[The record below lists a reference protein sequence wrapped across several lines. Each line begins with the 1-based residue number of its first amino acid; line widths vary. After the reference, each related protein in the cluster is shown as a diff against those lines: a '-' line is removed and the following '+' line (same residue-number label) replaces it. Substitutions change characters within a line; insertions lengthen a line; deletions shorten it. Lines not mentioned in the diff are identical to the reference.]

1 MTIEIDDAILAEP
14 AMPSRRTQ
22 AAARRRMQRKL
33 DAAALDNGMEMQF
46 HPRINL
52 ATGAIIGAEALIRW
66 PDRRGEMPRPGRFL
80 KLPAQIDQSLR
91 IGAWALSAACSACA
105 ESLPADRPWCVS
117 VNVSARQLAE
127 GVLLRQLAAALEE
140 SGLPAERLELELTE
154 PLLHDVSLDML
165 LTLSAVRDLGVGLSI
180 DEFGTGFTS
189 LALLRRLP
197 VTAIKL
203 DRGLLRAVPQERED
217 TAILRALIEAG
228 HALNL
233 EIVAEGVEREAQ
245 RGFLSSV
252 GCEAGQG
259 SLFGPPITLPQLQ
272 TALLLRMT
280 KR

>member
-1 MTIEIDDAILAEP
+1 
-14 AMPSRRTQ
+14 
-22 AAARRRMQRKL
+22 MQRKL
-33 DAAALDNGMEMQF
+33 DAAALGNGMEMQF

-52 ATGAIIGAEALIRW
+52 ATGTITGAEALIRW

-105 ESLPADRPWCVS
+105 ESLPPDRPWCVS
-117 VNVSARQLAE
+117 VNVSARQLTE

-140 SGLPAERLELELTE
+140 SGLPAERLELELAE
-154 PLLHDVSLDML
+154 PLLHDVSVDML
-165 LTLSAVRDLGVGLSI
+165 LTLSAARDLGVGLSI

-203 DRGLLRAVPQERED
+203 DRGLLRSVPQERED
-217 TAILRALIEAG
+217 TAILRALIQAG

-233 EIVAEGVEREAQ
+233 EIIAEGVEREAQ

-259 SLFGPPITLPQLQ
+259 SLFGLPITLPQLQ
-272 TALLLRMT
+272 TALRMRMT
-280 KR
+280 KP